1 MTQSSSKEI
10 VNFKHTSLKN
20 AHQLKSIQFKPKK
33 VFRYFNKNKLFQG
46 KFLSLTLNFLCL
58 KRILKI

>member
-46 KFLSLTLNFLCL
+46 KF
-58 KRILKI
+58 